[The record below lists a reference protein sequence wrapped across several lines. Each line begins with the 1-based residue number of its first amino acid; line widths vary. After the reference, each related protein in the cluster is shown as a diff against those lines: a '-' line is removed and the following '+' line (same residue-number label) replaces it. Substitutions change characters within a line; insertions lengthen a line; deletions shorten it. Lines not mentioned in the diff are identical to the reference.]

1 MCANG
6 TASREPAENLSK
18 AGFEKVTMLKDG
30 ISGWSGENLPL
41 VRGK

>member
-1 MCANG
+1 
-6 TASREPAENLSK
+6 